1 MVIYFSQQTFLRHFC
16 LYEFAFKPRVDLIL
30 RTEPIMNLKLNSKL
44 TSLTGMIEVD
54 LNEIKTFKAMLG
66 HTSHED
72 VTSEH
77 VREELKSQM
86 SSKSPA
92 AFSALESPHADIS
105 RPQESQVD
113 WSKVGKVYQPNTN
126 LEEVVN
132 KEMGRLNRAFEE
144 KLAFQDEKML
154 ST

>member
-1 MVIYFSQQTFLRHFC
+1 
-16 LYEFAFKPRVDLIL
+16 
-30 RTEPIMNLKLNSKL
+30 
-44 TSLTGMIEVD
+44 
-54 LNEIKTFKAMLG
+54 
-66 HTSHED
+66 
-72 VTSEH
+72 
-77 VREELKSQM
+77 M

-154 ST
+154 SA